1 MNYWLLLKSY
11 WFFILFFF
19 CWVFQCLDCLLS
31 LQNLYGP
38 VCVFLAEVFLDGFWG
53 LMASKF
59 QKYKFLTSNF
69 RFFIEFSW
77 LEVKFFPIGHWM
89 DFLDFLMGIFEI
101 LIDFSVTSSPNWS
114 KKPSATINNLRKG
127 YQYEIKVNLAKNNR
141 NRKLSKV
148 K

>member
-1 MNYWLLLKSY
+1 
-11 WFFILFFF
+11 
-19 CWVFQCLDCLLS
+19 
-31 LQNLYGP
+31 
-38 VCVFLAEVFLDGFWG
+38 
-53 LMASKF
+53 
-59 QKYKFLTSNF
+59 
-69 RFFIEFSW
+69 
-77 LEVKFFPIGHWM
+77 
-89 DFLDFLMGIFEI
+89 MGIFEI